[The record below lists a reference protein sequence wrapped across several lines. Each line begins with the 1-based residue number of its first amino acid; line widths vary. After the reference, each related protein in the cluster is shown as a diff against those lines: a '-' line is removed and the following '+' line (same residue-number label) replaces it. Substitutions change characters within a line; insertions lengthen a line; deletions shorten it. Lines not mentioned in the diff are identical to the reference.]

1 MSLKVRCSSF
11 ILRACY
17 LREEKVVAE
26 TLAQWMEIYMN
37 IVPPHP
43 PAPHGKLVLDSVY
56 ESQDSDN
63 PYCGG
68 STIDYSGNLK
78 PSLSWRE

>member
-1 MSLKVRCSSF
+1 MFLF
-11 ILRACY
+11 HLRACY
-17 LREEKVVAE
+17 LREEKVIATQ
-26 TLAQWMEIYMN
+26 TLAQWMKYMN

-43 PAPHGKLVLDSVY
+43 PAPHGNFVLDSVY

-63 PYCGG
+63 PYCGEAHG
-68 STIDYSGNLK
+68 FSETSS

>member
-1 MSLKVRCSSF
+1 MFLFHFESMLSEGGKGQLLVQ
-11 ILRACY
+11 
-17 LREEKVVAE
+17 

-56 ESQDSDN
+56 ESQDSGQ
-63 PYCGG
+63 PCCGG
-68 STIDYSGNLK
+68 SNRLLWK
-78 PSLSWRE
+78 PQAQFELRE